1 MPPPAADP
9 TASRLEEEALRLARH
24 GSLRAA
30 ADVCRVLNTRHP
42 QFASGWRASSSI
54 ALQAG
59 DATAAFT
66 LIERALALTPTDGR
80 SLLQKAHCLVA
91 LRRPKEALEVAN
103 AVRQLLNNDAA
114 ALDSLGGLYS
124 HLGEQRLALDAYD
137 QALQLAPRNAGI
149 TFNRA
154 AVRRF
159 MGQLAAAE
167 EDYDQVIKARPN
179 DFEAYKNRSE
189 LRTQTRERNHVAE
202 LEKLLAGGIR
212 DWRGQVEIRYALAKE
227 YEDLGEYNRSWACLE
242 QGARLRR
249 QHLQYDIERDVS
261 TVDWIINAFPTGPA
275 AAVPGLASAKNGPTT
290 EPVPAGDSLAS
301 RSVAPRRAAS
311 ASWDSLASR
320 SVAGMGQPIFIV
332 GLPRS
337 GTTLVERILGSH
349 STVHAAGELNDFSA
363 ALVEAAVG
371 PGGSRSMS
379 RQELVARS
387 AKIDFAALGRDYLQR
402 TRALAGCTAS
412 TGRTPHFTDKMP
424 LNYLYCGIIRRALP
438 NARIVHLTRHPLAV
452 CYAIYKTLFKD
463 GYPFSYDLGEIGR
476 YYVSYRKLMDHWEAT
491 LPGVIH
497 HLSYERLVSDQAGE
511 TRRLLEF
518 CGLQWED
525 DCLAFHRNP
534 TPTTTA
540 SAAQVRQS
548 LYDSSIAQWRHYAT
562 QLEGLR
568 RQLVAAG
575 IEVES

>member
-1 MPPPAADP
+1 MPSPPADP

-30 ADVCRVLNTRHP
+30 ADVCRVLNTKHP

-59 DATAAFT
+59 DATAALT
-66 LIERALALTPTDGR
+66 LIERALALDPTDGR

-91 LRRPKEALEVAN
+91 LRRPKEGLEVAN
-103 AVRQLLNNDAA
+103 TVRQALNNDAA

-137 QALQLAPRNAGI
+137 RALQLAPRNAGI

-179 DFEAYKNRSE
+179 DFEAYKNRTE

-202 LEKLLAGGIR
+202 LEKLLASGIR

-227 YEDLGEYNRSWACLE
+227 YEDLGEYSRSWACLE

-249 QHLQYDIERDVS
+249 QHMQYDIERDVS

-275 AAVPGLASAKNGPTT
+275 AAAQEPASAKKGPTT
-290 EPVPAGDSLAS
+290 QPVPAGDS
-301 RSVAPRRAAS
+301 
-311 ASWDSLASR
+311 
-320 SVAGMGQPIFIV
+320 QPIFIV

-349 STVHAAGELNDFSA
+349 STVLAAGELNDFSQ
-363 ALVEAAVG
+363 ALVEAVVG
-371 PGGSRSMS
+371 SGGSRSMQ

-491 LPGVIH
+491 MPGVIH
-497 HLSYERLVSDQAGE
+497 NLDYERLVSDQVGE

-525 DCLAFHRNP
+525 GCLAFHRNP

-540 SAAQVRQS
+540 SAVQVRQS

-568 RQLVAAG
+568 RQLAAAG
-575 IEVES
+575 IDTHAQAAKQP